1 MKHLQKV
8 CGADVAAAVDD
19 LDADVIKAYAL
30 YAAAELQPLAAF
42 FGGVTAQEVVKACAK
57 FRPVDQW
64 LHFDAFEVLPAAPPA
79 APAPL
84 DSRYYH
90 QISVFGAEFQEA
102 LGKQS
107 TFLVGCG
114 ALGCEFLK
122 NFALIGL
129 AAGGGV
135 IHCTD
140 NDRIEI
146 SNLNRQFLF
155 RSHNVGQPKSI
166 AAGNAAKLMNPLL
179 NIHAMEELVHEGTE
193 HIFNDAFWSS
203 LDFITN
209 ALDNVKARQY
219 VDGRSVLFEKPLLES
234 GTLGTK
240 ANVQVVLPHKTISYV
255 DVPETAEENIP
266 LCTIRNY
273 PSQIEHC
280 IEWARGKFYEQFTE
294 PFKGA
299 VKMSK
304 DPAEFIGAIRAKV
317 AGEAKLGNK
326 LSLLEKAI
334 DEVDG
339 IKAVVEFAKSG
350 LTFESCV
357 ALALR
362 KFYTFYR
369 DFIISLTTTF
379 PADSRKKNGDPYWSG
394 TRRFPNV
401 VAYDPA
407 DEYHVMFVTATANIL
422 AASYGLVPV
431 PDGDK
436 NLLPADSKWRSPEF
450 VNSIVRSL
458 PVPEYVA
465 VAIEK
470 EEDAADGE
478 EKKEEAPA
486 GDKSIA
492 ELVAE
497 AEAHLNGSLAY
508 ISAAVAAG
516 VAVTPADFEK
526 DQDLNFHIDFI
537 TAASNL
543 RAFNYSIEQATR
555 HKCKMIAGK
564 IIPAIATTTAA
575 ITGLVCLELYK
586 LVQKRPLASF
596 RDCNINI
603 GVNAYQFYEPTP
615 AKVVKSW
622 VDAST
627 KLEIP
632 AYKEEGFTK
641 WDKLI
646 VKEGDITVA
655 QLLAAVKAKYG
666 LTITYVESEKASA
679 AGQGKA
685 VYAGAG
691 RGEAKVTDRLVKL
704 FPTLPIV
711 TPTASNTT
719 LLVSAK
725 NEEGKD
731 VAVPKLVFFWK

>member
-1 MKHLQKV
+1 
-8 CGADVAAAVDD
+8 
-19 LDADVIKAYAL
+19 
-30 YAAAELQPLAAF
+30 
-42 FGGVTAQEVVKACAK
+42 
-57 FRPVDQW
+57 
-64 LHFDAFEVLPAAPPA
+64 VLPAAPPA

-114 ALGCEFLK
+114 ALGCEFFK

-129 AAGGGV
+129 AAGDGV

-155 RSHNVGQPKSI
+155 RQHNVGQPKSI
-166 AAGNAAKLMNPLL
+166 AAGAAAKLMNPDIK
-179 NIHAMEELVHEGTE
+179 IHALEELVHEGTE

-219 VDGRSVLFEKPLLES
+219 VDGRCVLFDKPLLES

-240 ANVQVVLPHKTISYV
+240 ANVQVVLPYQTISYTDGPVEV
-255 DVPETAEENIP
+255 DAGIP
-266 LCTIRNY
+266 MCTLRNF

-280 IEWARGKFYEQFTE
+280 IEWARVKFHELFTE

-299 VKMSK
+299 VKVGK
-304 DPAEFIGAIRAKV
+304 DPVEFSEGIRAKV
-317 AGEAKLGNK
+317 SAEKTLGNK
-326 LSLLEKAI
+326 LSVLEKAI
-334 DEVDG
+334 DEVDS
-339 IKAVVEFAKSG
+339 IKAALDFAKTG
-350 LTFESCV
+350 LSFEACV

-369 DFIISLTTTF
+369 DFIVSLTTQF
-379 PADSRKKNGDPYWSG
+379 PADSKTKSGDLFWSG
-394 TRRFPNV
+394 AKRFPTA
-401 VAYDPA
+401 VAYDPN
-407 DEYHVMFVTATANIL
+407 DEFHVMFVTATANIL
-422 AASYGLVPV
+422 AASFGLVPV

-436 NLLPADSKWRSPEF
+436 NLLPADNKWRSPEYI
-450 VNSIVRSL
+450 NGIVRSL
-458 PVPEYVA
+458 PVPEY
-465 VAIEK
+465 IPEK
-470 EEDAADGE
+470 IKIDEGAPAAAAEGE
-478 EKKEEAPA
+478 ETKEEAPA
-486 GDKSIA
+486 GEKSIG

-497 AEAHLNGSLAY
+497 AEEHLTASLQA
-508 ISAAVAAG
+508 ISAAVSAG
-516 VAVTPADFEK
+516 VAVAPADFEK

-543 RAFNYSIEQATR
+543 RAFNYAITQASR
-555 HKCKMIAGK
+555 HTCKMIAGK

-586 LVQKRPLASF
+586 LVAGKPLAAF

-603 GVNAYQFYEPTP
+603 GVNTYQFFEPTA
-615 AKVVKSW
+615 AKVFKGGFDEVMQ
-622 VDAST
+622 VAM
-627 KLEIP
+627 P
-632 AYKEEGFTK
+632 PYKPGGYTK

-646 VKEGDITVA
+646 VREGDITLA
-655 QLLAAVKAKYG
+655 QLLAHVKAKYG
-666 LTITYVESEKASA
+666 LTITFMESKKANS
-679 AGQGKA
+679 GSDEDRVGKP
-685 VYAGAG
+685 VYSGMG
-691 RGEAKVTDRLVKL
+691 KGDSKVTDLLVKL
-704 FPTLPIV
+704 FPKVPIV

-719 LLVSAK
+719 FLISAD
-725 NEEGKD
+725 NEAGE
-731 VAVPKLVFFWK
+731 AVTVPELVFFWK